1 MGMEKKSAQKAGKS
15 PKIIPAGVFYYHMDD
30 PIVGAKEELTEDDIK
45 TLIMKDLALKGLV
58 NSDIYAL
65 QLMDR
70 DLATDP
76 TVLSVSLTS
85 KGELRATKQA
95 VSADDFDVLSE
106 YVTRCIRNM
115 GRNIEEG
122 IVAVPKPDGNVR
134 FTGPDCAYCPYMSV
148 CGYKAD
154 SGEKKAKKAGSGRTN
169 AEWIELM
176 REKDESD

>member
-1 MGMEKKSAQKAGKS
+1 
-15 PKIIPAGVFYYHMDD
+15 
-30 PIVGAKEELTEDDIK
+30 
-45 TLIMKDLALKGLV
+45 
-58 NSDIYAL
+58 
-65 QLMDR
+65 MDR
-70 DLATDP
+70 HLATDS

-85 KGELRATKQA
+85 KGELRSTKQA

-122 IVAVPKPDGNVR
+122 IVAVPKPDGKVR
-134 FTGPDCAYCPYMSV
+134 FTGPDCTYCPYMSV
-148 CGYKAD
+148 CRNKAD

-176 REKDESD
+176 REKDESDR